1 MRSFHRFCLA
11 GVAAV
16 TATVLA
22 VPIAAAPANAAP
34 APTLPAL
41 PAPLNVPG
49 ASNAINQALQPGA
62 SSSLLGGGSGGGGA
76 LMGADGRTNIAL
88 PLVPQGGVRKQFTN
102 APTVE
107 VSTKPGCAPF
117 MLVAVPGTFEIN
129 RDDNPNKPVGLLK
142 KLVDPLEAALGNR
155 LSVTMINYD
164 ADAGVNGVGYNKSV
178 DGGTKKTIAT
188 ITDIAS
194 RCANASIILSGY
206 SQGAD
211 VAGDAATA
219 IGNRRTAV
227 DPRRVAAVALF
238 ADPQRADNSNVIS
251 GTNQSRPDIP
261 TVLQNAIGQA
271 ASDPSFAQ
279 LQMQLS
285 NGVQSL
291 LTQTG
296 LAGGNSAVGS
306 TGAAGVAGSTSTPNA
321 GQAGAGQ
328 PSSTAPQSDSSSS
341 PDSSL
346 APDAPTSTDQAPT
359 SDAPGAGDAATPS
372 AGMAGA
378 ASHGQMQVHL
388 ADYSVPAGRGPL
400 SSDGDGLRPYK
411 SVWPKDFSTQQAGTN
426 STPGPGTEPL
436 TIVSPAGEVKA
447 VSDLT
452 NDERSKYAAAGWFW
466 NRSDQQKDQRRK
478 VIQDLYLLNSPE
490 CSGQTL
496 RDCQD
501 KYVDARSGQTHTE
514 LLVSSSQLV
523 AARDKAAA
531 AADKEQVP
539 AGAYDQINHCLTLQA
554 DSCRDYFAT
563 QIGAPAAPA
572 PASSVSYGGLVA
584 SGGTSYGNLDA
595 KTKEALSR
603 AQYFTDSGS
612 NTPIVQLALRNQGRS
627 LSSNDSRTTSAAACQ
642 NADAADQLGWDYQLP
657 DGSGKDWKY
666 ATSGDSSNDWLTHV
680 WWRATYGEKGKR
692 LIDLSDNDLLKY
704 AKSPD
709 CAAWIGLTAKAFLDR
724 FNKHQI
730 VYNDD
735 KYVAPNETAAAAAN
749 PVARKDLARNLYLY
763 GGCGPFDASDAI
775 TKDAPNGPW
784 TLGACVNE
792 VTGRT
797 SSLGKRS
804 DQQLGQLVLKA
815 KSTYQQSRPDWTN
828 AVLTRGDIG
837 FAENNAA
844 PAAGGALSPARR
856 ATSDFGC
863 DQIPVRLCAVFK
875 TSIDGPK
882 DAPPGVT
889 TMVLPHYPE
898 GGSGQ
903 LDAPDGPSER
913 ANDVPAGQ
921 VGQKYDAGWRWLT
934 PEVAAAVSKLDAASE
949 QLTTITPADQNA
961 APGVTTLIKKSTPAS
976 EAGTSRD
983 GEAGAP
989 IGSVRKIDDVPG
1001 KNPNPYLYHG
1011 WVFGRTSADDQHRP
1025 ALLYN
1030 LYALGGCG
1038 ARHEL
1043 TWKDCYGRYSEPNS
1057 EHPYPEY
1064 ATTNDELET
1073 KITSLR
1079 KNQANLEWDANL
1091 KGRTDLMK
1099 DCADKPVWNGKDG
1112 DGSCATKNTDSQTQD
1127 AGEHTDTPTTQSPT
1141 TTPEQ
1146 SPNEPQETTAD
1157 TPTPNSDNAAS
1168 TGDGSDN
1175 TTSDGTATTDPQI
1188 TRVDMSAGADSTT
1201 AEQSA
1206 GQATSSSN
1214 TSSLAGGSGADSS
1227 DDGGLAQGVSN
1238 LITGAGD
1245 SAQTTSATAAGT
1257 ATAPSN
1263 IPSGGPVN
1271 VSPITQRAVAGGGLA
1286 GPRDSDFGEL
1296 KGRVVEFCV
1305 PGDLVCSLPAN
1316 SQLAR
1321 DLTQFAKNVSFDFPD
1336 MLSDEGATKMGGL
1349 IALQALNNVADVTG
1363 LPRTKLSADT
1373 LQALVNLAAGGAM
1386 LAAQQ
1391 PQGAALVADGVSK
1404 LPNAMPEFFAQLR
1417 DVPALLRGLPTAGE
1431 TAMKNTGLDK
1441 IVARVNA
1448 AFQQAGMTS
1457 PLDVQKYPEAISALM
1472 QGLLKDNTGLMK
1484 VVTDPKYW
1492 QANAHGLYPELKVSG
1507 GVNSV
1512 AWAQQWIDQLA
1523 KLAGLSR

>member
-1 MRSFHRFCLA
+1 MRSLHRFRLA
-11 GVAAV
+11 GAAAATAIAV
-16 TATVLA
+16 TA
-22 VPIAAAPANAAP
+22 PIAAAPAHAAP

-49 ASNAINQALQPGA
+49 ASNALSQALQPGA
-62 SSSLLGGGSGGGGA
+62 NSSLLGGGSGGGGA
-76 LMGADGRTNIAL
+76 LMGADGRTNINL

-102 APTVE
+102 APAVE

-129 RDDNPNKPVGLLK
+129 RDDDPNKPVGLLK
-142 KLVDPLEAALGNR
+142 KLVDPLEKALGNR

-188 ITDIAS
+188 ISDIAS

-238 ADPQRADNSNVIS
+238 ADPQRADNSNVIA

-261 TVLQNAIGQA
+261 AVLQNAIGQA

-279 LQMQLS
+279 LQLQLT

-296 LAGGNSAVGS
+296 LAGGTAAVGS
-306 TGAAGVAGSTSTPNA
+306 TTTAGAAGSTSTPNA
-321 GQAGAGQ
+321 GQAGAGAAATSTPQ
-328 PSSTAPQSDSSSS
+328 AESSTPPESSV
-341 PDSSL
+341 PL
-346 APDAPTSTDQAPT
+346 DAPTAT
-359 SDAPGAGDAATPS
+359 SDAPSAGDAATPS

-378 ASHGQMQVHL
+378 AAHGDMHVQL
-388 ADYSVPAGRGPL
+388 AEYSVPAGRAPL
-400 SSDGDGLRPYK
+400 SSDGDSLRPYK
-411 SVWPKDFSTQQAGTN
+411 NPWPTDVSIPQAGTGN
-426 STPGPGTEPL
+426 SSTPGTKPL
-436 TIVSPAGEVKA
+436 TIVSPDGEVKL
-447 VSDLT
+447 VSALT
-452 NDERSKYAAAGWFW
+452 DDERNKYASAGWLW
-466 NRSDQQKDQRRK
+466 NRTDQQKDQRRK

-490 CSGQTL
+490 CSGKTL
-496 RDCQD
+496 QACQD
-501 KYVDARSGQTHTE
+501 TYVDARSGQTHSE
-514 LLVSSSQLV
+514 LLVPSSQLV

-531 AADKEQVP
+531 AADNGLVP
-539 AGAYDQINHCLTLQA
+539 AGAYDQIQHCLTLNA
-554 DSCRDYFAT
+554 DACRDYFAT
-563 QIGAPAAPA
+563 QIGAPPAPA
-572 PASSVSYGGLVA
+572 PAAGNATSYSGLVA
-584 SGGTSYGNLDA
+584 SGGTSFANLDA
-595 KTKEALSR
+595 KTKETLSR
-603 AQYFTDSGS
+603 AQFFTENGT
-612 NTPIVQLALRNQGRS
+612 NTPVVQLALRNQGKK
-627 LSSNDSRTTSAAACQ
+627 LSNNDSRTTSAAACQ
-642 NADAADQLGWDYQLP
+642 NVTTDQLGWDYQLP
-657 DGSGKDWKY
+657 DGSGKGWKY
-666 ATSGDSSNDWLTHV
+666 ATSGDSSNEWLTHV

-692 LIDLSDNDLLKY
+692 LIDLSDDDLLKHGN
-704 AKSPD
+704 SPD
-709 CAAWIGLTAKAFLDR
+709 CAGWIGLTAKAFLD
-724 FNKHQI
+724 KYKQHQI

-735 KYVAPNETAAAAAN
+735 KFVAPNETGTAAAN
-749 PVARKDLARNLYLY
+749 PAARKDLARNLYLY
-763 GGCGPFDASDAI
+763 GGCGPFDATDAI

-804 DQQLGQLVLKA
+804 DQQIGQLVLKA
-815 KSTYQQSRPDWTN
+815 KTKYQQSRPDWTN
-828 AVLTRGDIG
+828 AVLTRGDLG
-837 FAENNAA
+837 FDSNNAA
-844 PAAGGALSPARR
+844 PAAGGALSPDRR
-856 ATSDFGC
+856 DAAFGC
-863 DQIPVRLCAVFK
+863 DQLPARLCSVFK
-875 TSIDGPK
+875 TSINGPK
-882 DAPPGVT
+882 DAPSGVT
-889 TMVLPHYPE
+889 SMVLPHFPD
-898 GGSGQ
+898 GGDGK
-903 LDAPDGPSER
+903 LTAPDGPSER
-913 ANDVPAGQ
+913 AKNVPAEQ
-921 VGQKYDAGWRWLT
+921 AAQKYGEGWRWLT
-934 PEVAAAVSKLDAASE
+934 PEVDAAVTRLDAAAE
-949 QLTTITPADQNA
+949 QLTTLTPADQNA
-961 APGVTTLIKKSTPAS
+961 VPGVTTLIKKSTPSS

-989 IGSVRKIDDVPG
+989 IGSVRNVADIPG

-1011 WVFGRTSADDQHRP
+1011 WVWGRTSAEDQKRP

-1038 ARHEL
+1038 AKHEL
-1043 TWKDCYGRYSEPNS
+1043 TWKECYSRYTEANS
-1057 EHPYPEY
+1057 EHPYAEY
-1064 ATTNDELET
+1064 ATTNDELT
-1073 KITSLR
+1073 TTIGNLR
-1079 KNQANLEWDANL
+1079 KNQATLEWDANL

-1099 DCADKPVWNGKDG
+1099 DCADKPVWDGQEG
-1112 DGSCATKNTDSQTQD
+1112 DGSCAKKNGGTPEQNAGADTTDPS
-1127 AGEHTDTPTTQSPT
+1127 PTTESPT
-1141 TTPEQ
+1141 TTPQPTDE
-1146 SPNEPQETTAD
+1146 PNTTTDA
-1157 TPTPNSDNAAS
+1157 PAPNADNAAANGS
-1168 TGDGSDN
+1168 SSDTGTSDDGATAN
-1175 TTSDGTATTDPQI
+1175 TTTPQI

-1206 GQATSSSN
+1206 GQAATSSS
-1214 TSSLAGGSGADSS
+1214 TSSLAGGTSTDSNA
-1227 DDGGLAQGVSN
+1227 DGGLAQGVSN
-1238 LITGAGD
+1238 LITGAAGATD
-1245 SAQTTSATAAGT
+1245 TTAATTAASGT
-1257 ATAPSN
+1257 QSSN
-1263 IPSGGPVN
+1263 VPSGGPVN
-1271 VSPITQRAVAGGGLA
+1271 VAPITQRAVAGGGLA
-1286 GPRDSDFGEL
+1286 GPRDADFGEL

-1336 MLSDEGATKMGGL
+1336 MLTDEGATKMGGL

-1391 PQGAALVADGVSK
+1391 PAGAALVADGVSK
-1404 LPNAMPEFFAQLR
+1404 LPNALPELFAQLR

-1431 TAMKNTGLDK
+1431 SAMKNTGLDK
-1441 IVARVNA
+1441 LLARING

-1484 VVTDPKYW
+1484 MVTDPKYW

-1507 GVNSV
+1507 GTNSV

-1523 KLAGLSR
+1523 KLAGLTR